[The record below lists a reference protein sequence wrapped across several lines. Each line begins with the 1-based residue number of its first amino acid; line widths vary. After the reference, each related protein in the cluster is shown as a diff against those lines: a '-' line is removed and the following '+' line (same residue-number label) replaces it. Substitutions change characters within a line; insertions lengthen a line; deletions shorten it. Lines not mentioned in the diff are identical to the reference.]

1 MNKLTLPKLQLPQ
14 AVAGL
19 GWELPKSALARW
31 NAGLQARQA
40 ENTIGIYEPI
50 GADPWTGGGVT
61 AKTVAKQLRDIGDQQ
76 VNVDINSPG
85 GDVFEGF
92 AIYNLLRDHPRKVTV
107 RVVGM
112 AASAASLIAM
122 AGDSIQVARAGF
134 LMIHNIWV
142 YTAGNRNELR
152 AIADMLEPF
161 DSALADVYVARSG
174 IDKTDIAAM
183 LDKETWLSGEQAV
196 EDGFADTLMPAD
208 QVKEDKG
215 NTPDANAA
223 LRRIDVALAKQG
235 MPRSERR
242 ALLNQIKGTPDAARE
257 PTHDAGDEMRAE
269 AREFVES
276 LGSIIKPI

>member
-1 MNKLTLPKLQLPQ
+1 MNKRALPKLQVPH
-14 AVAGL
+14 AAAGL
-19 GWELPKSALARW
+19 GWEPPKSVMARW
-31 NAGLQARQA
+31 NAALQARQA

-50 GADPWTGGGVT
+50 GADMWTGEGVT
-61 AKTVAKQLRDIGDQQ
+61 AKNVAKQLRNIGDQQ

-122 AGDSIQVARAGF
+122 AGDEIQVARAGF

-152 AIADMLEPF
+152 ALADMLEPF
-161 DSALADVYVARSG
+161 DAALADVYAARSG
-174 IDKTDIAAM
+174 IDKAEIAAL

-196 EDGFADTLMPAD
+196 ADGFADALMPAD
-208 QVKEDKG
+208 QVKEDKD
-215 NTPDANAA
+215 PAIDANAA

-235 MPRSERR
+235 IPRSERR
-242 ALLNQIKGTPDAARE
+242 ALLNQIKGTPDAALE
-257 PTHDAGDEMRAE
+257 PTHDAGDEMRAD
-269 AREFVES
+269 ARAFVES
-276 LGSIIKPI
+276 IGSIIKPI